1 MLIPYFCDDDNWN
14 RFYAELS
21 TWLGTPYVHYQKTK
35 GYGVDCTML
44 AGQVM
49 VDVGILD
56 KLSYEYYSKDWH
68 LHTKDPIVENS
79 IVLNMNSNVSDTSLV
94 LKKILRN
101 DGDWVRGDFLLM
113 GVVSPDISNHMAIL
127 LDNGEKMIHA
137 FGKRGVIEDFY
148 SIPWRKR
155 TRYKVRLYKEVS

>member
-1 MLIPYFCDDDNWN
+1 MLIPYFCDDNNWN
-14 RFYAELS
+14 AFYSELS
-21 TWLGTPYVHYQKTK
+21 TWIGTPYVHYQKTK

-49 VDVGILD
+49 VDVGIL
-56 KLSYEYYSKDWH
+56 KELSYEYYSKDWH
-68 LHTKDPIVENS
+68 LHTKEPIVENS
-79 IVLNMNSNVSDTSLV
+79 IVINMNNNVTDNSLV

-101 DGDWVRGDFLLM
+101 DADWIRGDFLLM

-127 LDNGEKMIHA
+127 LENGTKMIHA
-137 FGKRGVIEDFY
+137 FGKRGVMEDFY
-148 SIPWRKR
+148 STPWKKR